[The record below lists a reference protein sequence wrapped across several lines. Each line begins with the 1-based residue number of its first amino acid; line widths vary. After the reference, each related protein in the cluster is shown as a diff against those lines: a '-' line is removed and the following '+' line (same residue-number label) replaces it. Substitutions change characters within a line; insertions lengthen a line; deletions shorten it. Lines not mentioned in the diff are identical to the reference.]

1 MRQALTGSRQG
12 DHRAVQIS
20 ALGEI
25 YRGAAE
31 DPDRQNP
38 ALSAAAK
45 PRCFVRR
52 ELCRATSRSR
62 VNTIAH
68 TVGLSHTKMW
78 HRSMTRSRRMSV
90 SRVMLRRR
98 KNGDLPVRL

>member
-52 ELCRATSRSR
+52 HERALGS
-62 VNTIAH
+62 
-68 TVGLSHTKMW
+68 
-78 HRSMTRSRRMSV
+78 
-90 SRVMLRRR
+90 
-98 KNGDLPVRL
+98 NGKPVRCFPYADQKRHVMGGIQKPPGRFVATLKAPESKTG